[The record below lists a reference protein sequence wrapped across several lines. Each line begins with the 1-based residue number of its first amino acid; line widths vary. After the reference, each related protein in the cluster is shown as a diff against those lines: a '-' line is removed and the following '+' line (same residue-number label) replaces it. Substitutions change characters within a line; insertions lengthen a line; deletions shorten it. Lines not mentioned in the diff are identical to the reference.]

1 MHQQAVSISFHAQ
14 RIALT
19 KVVLLLIDEKPR
31 HHDDVSP
38 LFPLHA
44 TMLRGLSPEGQRI

>member
-14 RIALT
+14 RRSLT
-19 KVVLLLIDEKPR
+19 KIVLLLIDEKPR
-31 HHDDVSP
+31 HHDDVCPFSP
-38 LFPLHA
+38 LHL